1 MRKTQG
7 FSILE
12 VILVLSIVAAMA
24 VAALMIFPRVQA
36 GRLAQQHGW
45 SAEERICRAQTNNMD
60 PQKACAINGQA
71 FNPQVANA
79 KTTTANGRVFTTGE
93 DTQGGF

>member
-24 VAALMIFPRVQA
+24 VAALMIFPSVQA
-36 GRLAQQHGW
+36 GRLAQQYGW
-45 SAEERICRAQTNNMD
+45 SAEERTCRAQTNNMD
-60 PQKACAINGQA
+60 PGKACEINGQA
-71 FNPQVANA
+71 FKPHVASI
-79 KTTTANGRVFTTGE
+79 KPTASNGRAFTTGE

>member
-1 MRKTQG
+1 MRKPQG
-7 FSILE
+7 FSLVE
-12 VILVLSIVAAMA
+12 LLLVLGIIAMLTMAAFM
-24 VAALMIFPRVQA
+24 VFPKVQA
-36 GRLAQQHGW
+36 GRLAQQYGW

-79 KTTTANGRVFTTGE
+79 KTTTANSRSFTTGE